1 MNPPPCSGEA
11 PPGARPL
18 GPSLSFMQL
27 NFRRSETTW
36 VLCQQ
41 EFLEKG
47 ASPDIILVQDP
58 PTSVL
63 GGKNIFQGYR
73 IVKAPGRGQGLGQV
87 AIVFRNSLRVRGLRP
102 FGSRV
107 VLAELA
113 GVEGPIIVILA
124 YIRYSSGEGLVDL
137 EAALRW
143 AKSRYP

>member
-1 MNPPPCSGEA
+1 M
-11 PPGARPL
+11 
-18 GPSLSFMQL
+18 
-27 NFRRSETTW
+27 
-36 VLCQQ
+36 
-41 EFLEKG
+41 
-47 ASPDIILVQDP
+47 
-58 PTSVL
+58 
-63 GGKNIFQGYR
+63 
-73 IVKAPGRGQGLGQV
+73 GQV

-143 AKSRYP
+143 AKGRYP